1 MFTKKIRAKEEL
13 VNGRATGIKI
23 PFSFMPCLRNE
34 RERNG
39 FGVLSAPKEIAKKG
53 GQSLFYRK
61 SMDYFFSIPIT
72 PSRFGLKTATSLKLA
87 VDEMGKDE

>member
-34 RERNG
+34 TERNG
-39 FGVLSAPKEIAKKG
+39 FGVLFRIIVWNAV
-53 GQSLFYRK
+53 
-61 SMDYFFSIPIT
+61 SIL
-72 PSRFGLKTATSLKLA
+72 LKPR
-87 VDEMGKDE
+87 

>member
-13 VNGRATGIKI
+13 VNGRAMGIKI

-39 FGVLSAPKEIAKKG
+39 FGVLSAPKEITKKEVSHFSTG
-53 GQSLFYRK
+53 SRWIISRAESL
-61 SMDYFFSIPIT
+61 
-72 PSRFGLKTATSLKLA
+72 L
-87 VDEMGKDE
+87 

>member
-23 PFSFMPCLRNE
+23 PFSFMPFLRNE

-61 SMDYFFSIPIT
+61 SMDYFSGGIVVMRDFQMIRQKRCDAKIVLP
-72 PSRFGLKTATSLKLA
+72 K
-87 VDEMGKDE
+87 